1 MSINLNKLFLNELR
15 AVLDAEELMIKV
27 ASKLSKEVLSHDLRK
42 ALQAHLKETRG
53 QVTRI
58 KQVFRRL
65 NVKITRR
72 RSLAIRALWKECTDI
87 IKHYPKSAFR
97 DAALI
102 MKLQSIKH
110 LEMSIYGT
118 LCSYAKELGVM
129 KHIPAQLHQT
139 FEEEEHFDK
148 MLTKLAKGNTFRPG
162 INREANEWASHHKMP
177 ANW

>member
-1 MSINLNKLFLNELR
+1 MSRNLDKIFVNELK
-15 AVLDAEELMIKV
+15 AVLDAEELMIQV
-27 ASKLSKEVLSHDLRK
+27 ASKLSRAALSQELRK
-42 ALQAHLKETRG
+42 ALLAHLKETRG

-65 NVKITRR
+65 NMKVTRR
-72 RSLAIRALWKECTDI
+72 RSLAIRALWKECAEI

-110 LEMSIYGT
+110 LEMSVYGS
-118 LCSYAKELGVM
+118 LCAYAKELGFM
-129 KHIPAQLHQT
+129 KNVGSHLHQT
-139 FEEEEHFDK
+139 FDQENRFDK
-148 MLTKLAKGNTFRPG
+148 VLTKLAKGNAFRPG